1 LFFAFNVKETTW
13 ISIILIPGLGFQIE
27 NKFKRNIFMRN
38 VAFIALGFFIGLVL
52 FSILEGVI
60 FGDPLFQFRFLN
72 LEYYFSFWLIDSPF
86 YKIDADWFSSNI
98 WLDFPIPF
106 LLFVVSGVILSRQDG
121 SVHMKLM
128 WMIPLFLVGFLT
140 IGLTK
145 NMYDV
150 FPRLLYPAYAVISV
164 FAPNILETNS
174 KFERE
179 ERFKTWGL
187 FGFALVFLYG
197 FEKLTQ
203 SFTQMVGMD
212 HSIFVMNIYIPSFL
226 ILLLVL
232 LVWGNGKKL
241 TIMLLT
247 FLSMIAILKPLLLTN
262 YWGILELPSNGIAQ
276 PRFYPLIEFAE
287 EMEFGQEDKVFM
299 SQDISQ
305 KYKYSYDRILVS
317 SIFNLFFRVNT
328 TRDNFLVDKPYTDI
342 AEHILNDEYEYYFLS
357 KSEWISLTS
366 EQSMVENIE
375 SHCSYFLSNFQ
386 PIVLID
392 CE

>member
-1 LFFAFNVKETTW
+1 
-13 ISIILIPGLGFQIE
+13 
-27 NKFKRNIFMRN
+27 M
-38 VAFIALGFFIGLVL
+38 
-52 FSILEGVI
+52 
-60 FGDPLFQFRFLN
+60 
-72 LEYYFSFWLIDSPF
+72 
-86 YKIDADWFSSNI
+86 
-98 WLDFPIPF
+98 
-106 LLFVVSGVILSRQDG
+106 
-121 SVHMKLM
+121 
-128 WMIPLFLVGFLT
+128 
-140 IGLTK
+140 
-145 NMYDV
+145 
-150 FPRLLYPAYAVISV
+150 
-164 FAPNILETNS
+164 ETNS